1 MEELKG
7 VNSQVCEQLFKKL
20 NSHKKCKSL
29 SEARFF
35 MFFIYNIDIH
45 NLSIE
50 HMYSLADPRGE
61 MRWTNLK
68 KEKGDCESLEKPEA
82 VAFLSG
88 FKNLSLEP
96 KFQCDLCGNG
106 YSNRGYLESH
116 LKEKHHL
123 DMSSVM

>member
-1 MEELKG
+1 
-7 VNSQVCEQLFKKL
+7 
-20 NSHKKCKSL
+20 
-29 SEARFF
+29 
-35 MFFIYNIDIH
+35 
-45 NLSIE
+45 
-50 HMYSLADPRGE
+50 MYSLADPRGE

-82 VAFLSG
+82 EDFLSG

-106 YSNRGYLESH
+106 YSNRGYLDSH

-123 DMSSVM
+123 EMSSVMCTICEKPQKDSRALK